1 MGRATV
7 SMAWTLRPAEFRVN
21 LTLTKLC
28 FSSQAV
34 SWKVIKPKT
43 RKGGS
48 LPKGTWTTPWWCETR
63 ALWLFAYC
71 KNRPRCMRRRVVNA
85 TLQFTNYEIC
95 TSPSRENAK
104 ARGKIPHAASFPW
117 PNWNYLHIYLF
128 PINVWL
134 SACVQLEIWGRA
146 CLLLK
151 GPLHMGGPRK
161 GSIWPS
167 LIRCRAVKQFHH
179 THLLT
184 SVQPLAI
191 QGRLPCSSFSIAVVQ
206 NVFYCSWSCTSS
218 GFTWLLSL
226 DFVSLSQLEGDS
238 LSSMAALACA
248 SVTLPCFPRTM
259 DLNHPLTC
267 STLRHSDFNF
277 LLPLSSS
284 GPWDPNC
291 NPDLSRPSP
300 LGIGVWWHISSITLL
315 WVSILHY

>member
-7 SMAWTLRPAEFRVN
+7 SMAWTLRPAEFRVTV
-21 LTLTKLC
+21 TLTKLC

-48 LPKGTWTTPWWCETR
+48 LPKGTWNTLWWCETR

-71 KNRPRCMRRRVVNA
+71 KNRPRCVRRRVVNA

-134 SACVQLEIWGRA
+134 SACVQLEIWGHV

-151 GPLHMGGPRK
+151 GPFPMG
-161 GSIWPS
+161 SPS
-167 LIRCRAVKQFHH
+167 L
-179 THLLT
+179 TSDLLW
-184 SVQPLAI
+184 SDAEPLN
-191 QGRLPCSSFSIAVVQ
+191 SF
-206 NVFYCSWSCTSS
+206 T
-218 GFTWLLSL
+218 T
-226 DFVSLSQLEGDS
+226 
-238 LSSMAALACA
+238 
-248 SVTLPCFPRTM
+248 
-259 DLNHPLTC
+259 LTC
-267 STLRHSDFNF
+267 SL
-277 LLPLSSS
+277 LSSHWPLKAGCPAPAS
-284 GPWDPNC
+284 VLQ
-291 NPDLSRPSP
+291 LSK
-300 LGIGVWWHISSITLL
+300 ISSIAPDLAPDL
-315 WVSILHY
+315 VSPSS